1 MAITKNESTTN
12 KDGLD
17 DEYDTCDDYVNIAS
31 AIPVPDP
38 NTSEASGTLGDNY
51 SFTPSETGVDYNQ
64 YQHND
69 SIKENSTKYQNSNQ
83 IGAGVVAAVIAMPLL
98 GPVLATAAGVAAAYG
113 TTQDGPAGD
122 ACRAAG
128 DVALIA
134 KEKAFQVNE
143 KHHIVEKTK
152 SGANDV
158 ISQVQNVNGRQKI
171 FENIGEFF
179 SNSLKEIGNIFNF
192 AVEKVKNASNH
203 GKKKSRDNG
212 EAEPLNKD

>member
-1 MAITKNESTTN
+1 MAITKNDSTS
-12 KDGLD
+12 KEGLD
-17 DEYDTCDDYVNIAS
+17 DEYDTCDYVNIAS
-31 AIPVPDP
+31 AIPVPNP
-38 NTSEASGTLGDNY
+38 NTSEASGITRDNY

-64 YQHND
+64 YTQHD
-69 SIKENSTKYQNSNQ
+69 STKEDSTKYQNSNQ

-98 GPVLATAAGVAAAYG
+98 GPVFATAAGVAAAYG

-152 SGANDV
+152 SGAQDV

-203 GKKKSRDNG
+203 GKKKCSNG
-212 EAEPLNKD
+212 EAEPLNKN

>member
-1 MAITKNESTTN
+1 MAITKNESTTS
-12 KDGLD
+12 KDGLN

-64 YQHND
+64 YQQND

-143 KHHIVEKTK
+143 KHQIVEKTK

-158 ISQVQNVNGRQKI
+158 ISQVQHGNGRQKI
-171 FENIGEFF
+171 CENIGEFF
-179 SNSLKEIGNIFNF
+179 SNGLKEIGNIFNF

-203 GKKKSRDNG
+203 GKKKSHDNG
-212 EAEPLNKD
+212 EAEPLNKN

>member
-1 MAITKNESTTN
+1 MGDAT
-12 KDGLD
+12 D

-31 AIPVPDP
+31 AIPVP
-38 NTSEASGTLGDNY
+38 NTNTNEASGATDDNY
-51 SFTPSETGVDYNQ
+51 SFTPSETGSEYNQ
-64 YQHND
+64 YQQKHD
-69 SIKENSTKYQNSNQ
+69 STKDKYQNSNQ

-113 TTQDGPAGD
+113 TTQDGPVGD

-152 SGANDV
+152 SGAQDT
-158 ISQVQNVNGRQKI
+158 ISQVQNANGRQKI
-171 FENIGEFF
+171 FENIGE
-179 SNSLKEIGNIFNF
+179 
-192 AVEKVKNASNH
+192 
-203 GKKKSRDNG
+203 
-212 EAEPLNKD
+212 